1 MGSVKEE
8 LSRTTLDDR
17 EKHNSRM
24 FIDLAEN
31 IHIHHRE
38 FRTVFSMNEFLE
50 YCDILEKS
58 KTAVLEYLENNVNYQ
73 ESKYPT
79 TLFVAGGRE
88 RQLKYLENSPTPNQ
102 SKYFNNLLTVELQ
115 DEFITDEIHL
125 HYRDLRIVMNRKT
138 FKDFSESI
146 HLASENLKKFEENN
160 KYVQKKH
167 QDRDAKQEDLKV
179 NYNNSNI
186 KDINLEDIKSYH
198 YTNIYEKD
206 KSNRIIEKLTK
217 IKNQEFIPIILSTEN
232 NGDHYIIDGHHRYF
246 AAKKLQ
252 LRKLKALVLDITF
265 KQSKEIRTAEVLLKD
280 FDFKTNYKFGISD
293 YWALYLSFKTNK
305 FYYRDFDRKILRRSL
320 IFRILRKIKKILTL
334 N

>member
-8 LSRTTLDDR
+8 LSRTILKDR

-50 YCDILEKS
+50 YCNILEKS
-58 KTAVLEYLENNVNYQ
+58 KTAVLDYLENNVNYQ

-88 RQLKYLENSPTPNQ
+88 RQLKYLENSPAPNQ

-146 HLASENLKKFEENN
+146 NLARENLKKFEEKN
-160 KYVQKKH
+160 YYFQKKH
-167 QDRDAKQEDLKV
+167 YDREPNQKELKV
-179 NYNNSNI
+179 NYDNPNI
-186 KDINLEDIKSYH
+186 RDIKLEQIKSYH
-198 YTNIYEKD
+198 FANIYQKD
-206 KSNRIIEKLTK
+206 RSNRTIDKLTK
-217 IKNQEFIPIILSTEN
+217 IKNQEFVPIILSTEN

-246 AAKKLQ
+246 AAKKLK
-252 LRKLKALVLDITF
+252 LTKLKAIVLDITF
-265 KQSKEIRTAEVLLKD
+265 KQSEDIRMAEVLLKN
-280 FDFKTNYKFGISD
+280 FDYKTNYKFGISD

-320 IFRILRKIKKILTL
+320 LFKILKKIKKLFIK
-334 N
+334 